1 LHFDVRDKI
10 AKLRQHALTFAGLI
24 RTITVPLQPADFE
37 QLDDLAIKNNLG
49 NATLG
54 RDIIR
59 QCSIKMKK

>member
-1 LHFDVRDKI
+1 V
-10 AKLRQHALTFAGLI
+10 TFAGLI